1 MAIQSFRALIEG
13 LYESEGFKKA
23 FLTVFV
29 ADYGIK
35 VESSKNML
43 TISFS
48 RTGAVNVKI
57 AETDEKKSWGVW
69 GAAVDAL
76 EAADGSTAGMV
87 EGGFIL
93 RAECTSRVIKFDSK
107 RNKKQKK
114 TRRSASVL
122 PVGCS

>member
-1 MAIQSFRALIEG
+1 LNHLPQNHPAIKRATPIDGVSHGRQSATYQPPEGAASTYYRRYEPMAIQSFRALIEG

-57 AETDEKKSWGVW
+57 AETDEKKLGCL
-69 GAAVDAL
+69 G
-76 EAADGSTAGMV
+76 
-87 EGGFIL
+87 
-93 RAECTSRVIKFDSK
+93 C
-107 RNKKQKK
+107 
-114 TRRSASVL
+114 RS
-122 PVGCS
+122 